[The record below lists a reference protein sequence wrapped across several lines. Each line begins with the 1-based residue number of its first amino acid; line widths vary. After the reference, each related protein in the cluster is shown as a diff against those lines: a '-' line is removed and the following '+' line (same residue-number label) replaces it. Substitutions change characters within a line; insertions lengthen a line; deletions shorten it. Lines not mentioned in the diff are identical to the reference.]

1 MAESLSDASECLS
14 ITPYQFEPTHM
25 DDNGDSEDS
34 KSDFDNDQA
43 SFTDR
48 LGHTSWCSCA
58 KCTPMPR
65 AVECFCCKELETACE
80 RLEGSESACITQVE
94 QFKVVCLNKDI
105 LYTALV
111 TMHTVRGDVFEVP
124 ITNRLA

>member
-34 KSDFDNDQA
+34 KSDFDDDQA

-48 LGHTSWCSCA
+48 LGHTSGALAPNVLLCLEQWNAFAA
-58 KCTPMPR
+58 KSWKLR
-65 AVECFCCKELETACE
+65 ASDWK
-80 RLEGSESACITQVE
+80 G
-94 QFKVVCLNKDI
+94 LNQ
-105 LYTALV
+105 LALLKWSNLRSFV
-111 TMHTVRGDVFEVP
+111 
-124 ITNRLA
+124 